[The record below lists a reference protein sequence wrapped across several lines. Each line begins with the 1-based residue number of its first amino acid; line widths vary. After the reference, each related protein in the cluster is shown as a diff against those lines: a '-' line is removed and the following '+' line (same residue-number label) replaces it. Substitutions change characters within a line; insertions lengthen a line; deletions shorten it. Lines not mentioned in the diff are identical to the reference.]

1 MKFVNRQDIDTEKWN
16 NRIGKDAAENVFSYT
31 WYLDSTAESW
41 GALISDDDFNTVL
54 PIAFTT
60 KLGVKRMYQAP
71 FTREY
76 SIFGKDFNWA
86 EALEFLRKEF
96 KHISFRSGELDLT
109 NTSEGRQNQELLLT
123 EDFTSKY
130 RSNAKRLVKKGNK
143 LFTFRLAK
151 DPSPLIQLFE
161 DTVAHKV
168 DAVGNIEIQ
177 SLKQLM
183 HHAIEIG
190 KGELIEVLENEQLVA
205 SGFFLKDKKRI
216 TYLKGAS
223 QEEAKK
229 GGAMYSLFN
238 YAFERYQPKYDTF
251 DFGGSDIEP
260 VAIFFRKFGATDRNY
275 YNYTIDNS
283 PLWFKTLKRLKG

>member
-1 MKFVNRQDIDTEKWN
+1 MKFLNRQDIDTDKWN
-16 NRIGKDAAENVFSYT
+16 NRIEKDAVENVFSYT

-41 GALISDDDFNTVL
+41 GALVSDDDFNTVL
-54 PIAFTT
+54 PVAYTT
-60 KLGVKRMYQAP
+60 KLGVRRMYQAP

-76 SIFGKDFNWA
+76 SIFGNDFGWN
-86 EALEFLRKEF
+86 EALDFLRKEF
-96 KHISFRSGELDLT
+96 KHISFRSSDINLT
-109 NTSEGRQNQELLLT
+109 KTFENRQHQELMLN
-123 EDFTSKY
+123 EDFASNY

-143 LFTFRLAK
+143 QFEFRIAN

-161 DTVAHKV
+161 ATVAHKIE
-168 DAVGNIEIQ
+168 AVGDEELEN
-177 SLKQLM
+177 LNQLM
-183 HHAIEIG
+183 RYAIEIG
-190 KGELIEVLENEQLVA
+190 KGELIEVIEDEKLVA

-216 TYLKGAS
+216 TYLKGAA

-238 YAFERYQPKYDTF
+238 YAFERFQPAHQTF

-260 VAIFFRKFGATDRNY
+260 VANFFRKFGATDRNY

-283 PLWFKTLKRLKG
+283 PLWFKTLQRLKR